1 MIVLP
6 AIDLKDGICVRL
18 QKGDFSTTHQVSQD
32 PVETALAFKQ
42 AGAEIIH
49 IVDLDGAL
57 AGTRKNVSVVQ
68 EIIRQTG
75 LKIEL
80 GGGMRSMAA
89 LESSDKMGVYRMV
102 IGSAAVS
109 EPGFVA
115 QAVREYGDRI
125 AVGIDAQGGRVRT
138 HGWVEDSG
146 EDAATFAIKMEQLGV
161 GNIIYTDIETD
172 GMLTGPSVEQLE
184 ALRGRVECGIIA
196 SGGVSNLEDIQQL
209 REIGMDGVIIGKAY
223 YSGSI
228 NLGEAIKEA
237 AK

>member
-18 QKGDFSTTHQVSQD
+18 HKGDFSTTHQVSQD
-32 PVETALAFKQ
+32 PAETAFAFKQ

-57 AGTRKNVSVVQ
+57 DGNRKNVSVVQ
-68 EIIRQTG
+68 DIIRQTG

-89 LESSDKMGVYRMV
+89 LEASDKMGVYRMV
-102 IGSAAVS
+102 IGSAAVYD
-109 EPGFVA
+109 PDFVS
-115 QAVREYGDRI
+115 QAVREYGERI
-125 AVGIDAQGGRVRT
+125 AVGIDAQGGKVRT

-146 EDAATFAIKMEQLGV
+146 EEASEFAKKMEQLGV

-172 GMLTGPSVEQLE
+172 GMLTGPSVYQLE
-184 ALRGRVECGIIA
+184 SLRGSISCGIIA
-196 SGGVSNLEDIQQL
+196 SGGVSNIEDIQQL
-209 REIGMDGVIIGKAY
+209 REIGMDGAIIGKAY
-223 YSGSI
+223 YSGNI
-228 NLGEAIKEA
+228 NLREAIKEA
-237 AK
+237 GK